1 MIYGYARVST
11 DGQDE
16 QGQVEQLTAA
26 GAVKVFREKESGA
39 NSDRPQLKRAIAV
52 LDKDDVLMVTAIDRM
67 ARDARDF
74 LNITHEI
81 SAARAKFKS
90 LSEPWANSDNP
101 QSNFVKTIMAATA
114 ELGRHI
120 ILANTAAGRKR
131 AIARGVKMG
140 RKPKLSPAQ
149 RQEALNMLAAGRPH
163 SEVRAL
169 FNISKQTLWRLKK

>member
-52 LDKDDVLMVTAIDRM
+52 LDKGDVLMVTAIDRM

-74 LNITHEI
+74 ST
-81 SAARAKFKS
+81 S
-90 LSEPWANSDNP
+90 NSN
-101 QSNFVKTIMAATA
+101 VGT
-114 ELGRHI
+114 
-120 ILANTAAGRKR
+120 
-131 AIARGVKMG
+131 
-140 RKPKLSPAQ
+140 
-149 RQEALNMLAAGRPH
+149 RPV
-163 SEVRAL
+163 VR
-169 FNISKQTLWRLKK
+169 SSG